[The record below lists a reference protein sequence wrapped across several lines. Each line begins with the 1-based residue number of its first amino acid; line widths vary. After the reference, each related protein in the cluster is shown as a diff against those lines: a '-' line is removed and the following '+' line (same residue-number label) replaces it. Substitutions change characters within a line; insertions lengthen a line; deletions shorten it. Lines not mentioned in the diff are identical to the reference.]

1 MTVYFDVDRLV
12 KGVEVY
18 PCGITVVKR
27 KAVPSD
33 HTPTGGERK
42 EIVEL
47 TAKARQKMLF
57 TMATSSIKMRS
68 MMTLTYPERYPT
80 DGSEVKYHFKRM
92 MAELK
97 SYYAMEM
104 FWFLEFQQRGAPHLH
119 ILTDREN
126 PSHDDR
132 AFVARNW
139 VRIIGMDSNS
149 GYMGMGHGATEEHR
163 SRCIAVHVHKRGW
176 EPMKSEDGAVRYMA
190 KYACKT
196 YQKIVPENYR
206 NVGRFWGCTKS
217 VRDNKEIPM
226 EIAITNNVL
235 RNVLAD
241 EGHKSF
247 DWDVIPTYLY
257 GSDALYF
264 AARSLAEQNEVPF

>member
-1 MTVYFDVDRLV
+1 MTVYFDVDRLI

-18 PCGITVVKR
+18 PCGIAVVKR

-57 TMATSSIKMRS
+57 TMATSLIKMRS
-68 MMTLTYPERYPT
+68 MMTLTYPERYPA
-80 DGSEVKYHFKRM
+80 DGSKVKYHFKRI

-206 NVGRFWGCTKS
+206 NVGRFWGCTKF
-217 VRDNKEIPM
+217 VRDNKETPM

-257 GSDALYF
+257 GSQALYD
-264 AARSLAEQNEVPF
+264 AARSLAEHNEVPF